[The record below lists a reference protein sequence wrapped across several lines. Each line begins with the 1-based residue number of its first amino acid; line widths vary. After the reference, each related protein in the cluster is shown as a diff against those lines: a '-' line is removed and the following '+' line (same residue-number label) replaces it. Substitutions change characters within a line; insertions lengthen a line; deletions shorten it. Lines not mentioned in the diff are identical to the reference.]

1 MHSDTQNNKQETC
14 YGPWRRHR
22 VQINKRKYRKG
33 KKKLKKK
40 EEWGGTSMIWHVAW
54 IQSLSV
60 ITANRKKLEIEMLS
74 NKG

>member
-1 MHSDTQNNKQETC
+1 
-14 YGPWRRHR
+14 
-22 VQINKRKYRKG
+22 
-33 KKKLKKK
+33 
-40 EEWGGTSMIWHVAW
+40 MIWPVAW